1 MPRPV
6 SPPFPW
12 ATHQA
17 PTAPESRMS
26 TPDIDKKIANL
37 QRAIYYLIWKRTGF
51 GEHCL
56 HCGHAYPGHEKNCK
70 AAEIEEIIR

>member
-1 MPRPV
+1 
-6 SPPFPW
+6 
-12 ATHQA
+12 
-17 PTAPESRMS
+17 MS
-26 TPDIDKKIANL
+26 TPDTDKKIANL

-70 AAEIEEIIR
+70 AAEIEELIR